1 MRILIID
8 RDPLSIKLMSSK
20 LGQAGHEVIH
30 DDSKQRAIKL
40 AAEQYFD
47 CIFIDPAPL
56 TDVRP
61 VVLEIWRGLKKD
73 QHRPYVV
80 LLSKEADRAAAIG
93 RGCNDILLKPLDAKA
108 LDTVVRNAE
117 RLNHYYDV
125 FHQDVGGYFPENAIG
140 VLGQKAFEQLFLA
153 SVDRGFRYGERNC
166 VMFIRVSNF
175 EGLLK
180 SGGEKAAKEALD
192 RLGEKI
198 SWIRRQSDV
207 VGHICPDTFGILM
220 QRPIYETEVYDAFS
234 RFQEKTKEFVAT
246 LPEQHRPEVHL
257 SVVELPY
264 GALLCDDGDTRFSKL
279 ANE

>member
-20 LGQAGHEVIH
+20 LGQAGHEVVC

-47 CIFIDPAPL
+47 CVFVDPTPL
-56 TDVRP
+56 NDVRP

-73 QHRPYVV
+73 QHRPYMV
-80 LLSKEADRAAAIG
+80 LLAKAAEREAAIG
-93 RGCNDILLKPLDAKA
+93 RGCNDVLLKPLDAKA
-108 LDTVVRNAE
+108 LETVVGNAA
-117 RLNHYYDV
+117 RLNYYYSV
-125 FHQDVGGYFPENAIG
+125 FQQEVGDYFPETAIG

-166 VMFIRVSNF
+166 VMFIRVKNF
-175 EGLLK
+175 EELLK

-192 RLGEKI
+192 KLGEKI

-246 LPEQHRPEVHL
+246 LPEKHRPEVHL

-279 ANE
+279 DNG